1 MKRLMQVICAVFL
14 LCGCDGANEHQQQQD
29 LLEQLQTQLENCSF
43 SVSDSLP
50 FQYDVEISQ
59 EGESYS
65 YVLVIDHFE
74 HAMYD
79 VKVVGMPLQEPSRL
93 CSVGFEE
100 EAGIQIIPNQED
112 VEKGYYSS
120 ITLNGTFTSSDDV
133 EDMARVHEKRTQ
145 KRNRRNF
152 GEMI

>member
-29 LLEQLQTQLENCSF
+29 LLEQLQTQLENRSF

-65 YVLVIDHFE
+65 YVLVIDHF
-74 HAMYD
+74 
-79 VKVVGMPLQEPSRL
+79 
-93 CSVGFEE
+93 
-100 EAGIQIIPNQED
+100 
-112 VEKGYYSS
+112 
-120 ITLNGTFTSSDDV
+120 
-133 EDMARVHEKRTQ
+133 
-145 KRNRRNF
+145 
-152 GEMI
+152 

>member
-14 LCGCDGANEHQQQQD
+14 LCGCDGANEQQQQQD
-29 LLEQLQTQLENCSF
+29 LLEQLQTQLENRSF

-74 HAMYD
+74 QRCTM
-79 VKVVGMPLQEPSRL
+79 
-93 CSVGFEE
+93 
-100 EAGIQIIPNQED
+100 
-112 VEKGYYSS
+112 
-120 ITLNGTFTSSDDV
+120 
-133 EDMARVHEKRTQ
+133 
-145 KRNRRNF
+145 
-152 GEMI
+152 